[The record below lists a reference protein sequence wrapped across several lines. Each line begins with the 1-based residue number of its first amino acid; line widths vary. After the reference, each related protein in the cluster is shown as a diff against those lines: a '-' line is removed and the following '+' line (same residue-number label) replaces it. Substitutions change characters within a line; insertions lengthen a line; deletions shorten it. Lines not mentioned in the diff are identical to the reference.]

1 MKLIDTYTNFCF
13 IAILVNTMLSV
24 PNVKLPLYLVIVSL
38 VSIGLYIVAKIV
50 LMVFFLVFTFT
61 KLTILEHP

>member
-1 MKLIDTYTNFCF
+1 MKLIDTYTSFCF

-50 LMVFFLVFTFT
+50 LMIFFLVFTFT
-61 KLTILEHP
+61 KLTILERT